1 MTTTPTTTPTA
12 DSRAL
17 ALAHYAA
24 RGVLESVLARYDVTF
39 QQSVALRVLAVAEGP
54 VGREVVVRQVAGSLK
69 ADADDVRGVVE
80 ELVGKGLCAPEGAAL
95 RLTDAGREFYAASGA
110 ETAEISARIWAGIP
124 AEDLAATGRVLALV
138 RERADAELAAL
149 AK

>member
-1 MTTTPTTTPTA
+1 MTTTTPTA

-24 RGVLESVLARYDVTF
+24 RGVLESVLTRYDVTF
-39 QQSVALRVLAVAEGP
+39 QQSVTLRALAVAGGP
-54 VGREVVVRQVAGSLK
+54 TDREAVVGQVAGSLK
-69 ADADDVRGVVE
+69 ADPEDVRGTVA
-80 ELVGKGLCAPEGAAL
+80 ELVGKGLCAAEGAAL
-95 RLTDAGREFYAASGA
+95 RLTDAGREFHAASTA

-149 AK
+149 K